1 MHMLPRG
8 SQRQKRWRSHPPLPR
23 KKKKRLGPGAAR
35 GAKEAR
41 QSPPLFRIGSKKHV
55 QSFSNT
61 CICYEGWEC
70 NLERKFVG
78 IIKLLNCFIF
88 SLEFGLCLQWKKR
101 KEELFWRG
109 FYGCN
114 SPKSVIQLMIEG
126 ISSILSKQKKGTT
139 KI

>member
-23 KKKKRLGPGAAR
+23 QKKKEAKAQGQLKEQKRHDKAHPYSGWDR
-35 GAKEAR
+35 N
-41 QSPPLFRIGSKKHV
+41 SMYSH
-55 QSFSNT
+55 FSNT
-61 CICYEGWEC
+61 CMCYEGWDC
-70 NLERKFVG
+70 ILERKFVI

-88 SLEFGLCLQWKKR
+88 SLEFGLCLQWKRR

-114 SPKSVIQLMIEG
+114 SPKVSY
-126 ISSILSKQKKGTT
+126 SS
-139 KI
+139 